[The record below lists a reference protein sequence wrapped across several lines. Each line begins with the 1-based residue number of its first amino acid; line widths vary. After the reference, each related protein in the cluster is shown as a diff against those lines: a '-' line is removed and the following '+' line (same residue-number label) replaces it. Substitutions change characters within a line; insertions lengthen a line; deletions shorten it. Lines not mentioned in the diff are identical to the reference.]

1 MKYEINF
8 KGVSYDQRM
17 IELYLPEYKQYQT
30 VMHSPIIGCNH
41 IFGFESTIF
50 WRAHEDLNLE
60 VKKILE
66 QLAYK
71 HLWWLMHWD
80 CAPKDTYHTYEWWK
94 FTVDNWIKY
103 CSKFKP
109 NEEEYKMCLNS
120 FYNKY
125 ERIGKSRKYNFIE
138 E

>member
-8 KGVSYDQRM
+8 KGVSYDHRM

-30 VMHSPIIGCNH
+30 VMHSPLVGCDH
-41 IFGFESTIF
+41 IFGFESTTF

-71 HLWWLMHWD
+71 HLWFLMCWD
-80 CAPKDTYHTYEWWK
+80 LASKDEWHTFECWK
-94 FTVDNWIKY
+94 FWIDEYIKRF
-103 CSKFKP
+103 KRFKP

-125 ERIGKSRKYNFIE
+125 ERIGKRRKYQFVE
-138 E
+138 